1 MEDLAC
7 YWSVHIGQSIV
18 SESGKCGD
26 NKADIALLD
35 SLFTQVNYSVY
46 LEEFY
51 TFLEIYVEI

>member
-1 MEDLAC
+1 M
-7 YWSVHIGQSIV
+7 HIGQSIV